1 MGIDIHALNFLR
13 YTSRKKALGQVA
25 TIGRQSLLVTPSQIN
40 KIIGNSAADDF
51 GAFCEDLLLS
61 HFGATAVD
69 SYDYSDYEG
78 ATFIVDLNKPLAPS
92 KNYDTVIDCGTVE
105 HVYNV
110 PQALANISSLCSRGG
125 QIVHVSPGNNC
136 CGHGFWQ
143 FSPELFFSLYS
154 DANGYLETEVFV
166 ADLNKTRYWF
176 EVQQPTNGARAE
188 ILTRKP
194 LHVMCRTRMVSDFT
208 HDNVQQSDYVYEWQ
222 RNGTP
227 TADPRNENLEKL
239 KRRLKTIPG
248 LKAGVLAVRRSF
260 REIVSPTRLSDRNRH
275 LRRRRVVELLPN

>member
-13 YTSRKKALGQVA
+13 YTSRKKTLGRVA

-40 KIIGNSAADDF
+40 KIIGISAADDF

-166 ADLNKTRYWF
+166 AD
-176 EVQQPTNGARAE
+176 
-188 ILTRKP
+188 
-194 LHVMCRTRMVSDFT
+194 
-208 HDNVQQSDYVYEWQ
+208 VYEWQ
-222 RNGTP
+222 RSDTP
-227 TADPRNENLEKL
+227 TSDPRNGNLERM
-239 KRRLKTIPG
+239 KRWLKTIPG
-248 LKAGVLAVRRSF
+248 LKAGVLAARRSF

-275 LRRRRVVELLPN
+275 LRRCRVVELLPN